1 MENQHLQNPKIINSN
16 LWKHVMF
23 HPTAAF
29 NYIFANKRQMSL
41 LYLFLFGGAVSGIE
55 RLLDKNT
62 VGDPFDYGHLTISIL
77 AGAALGWIS
86 YYILALILSFAGN
99 YLKGKASDRDFRIV
113 IAWALI
119 PTIFSLFV
127 LIPQFIIYGAG
138 SNDLTFSTYL
148 SPRSLFLI
156 SLKVIS
162 AILGIWSFVILVKG
176 VAYIQNF
183 SIKRAILNI
192 IAPILIIVGIILLF
206 LAIIGVANI
215 I

>member
-1 MENQHLQNPKIINSN
+1 
-16 LWKHVMF
+16 MF
-23 HPTAAF
+23 HPTEAF
-29 NYIFANKRQMSL
+29 NFIFANQRQMSL
-41 LYLFLFGGAVSGIE
+41 FYFFLLGGAVSGIE
-55 RLLDKNT
+55 RLLDKNS
-62 VGDPFDYGHLTISIL
+62 VGDPFDYGQLVISIL
-77 AGAALGWIS
+77 GGAALGWIS
-86 YYILALILSFAGN
+86 YYILAYILSFAGD
-99 YLKGKASDRDFRIV
+99 YLKGKASDEDFRIV

-138 SNDLTFSTYL
+138 SNDLTPSSYL
-148 SPRSLFLI
+148 NSRSLFLV

-192 IAPILIIVGIILLF
+192 IAPILIIVGVVLLF

>member
-1 MENQHLQNPKIINSN
+1 
-16 LWKHVMF
+16 MF